1 MTNETLNK
9 LCKYEERLQQV
20 LAEATINDPANDV
33 EELIEY
39 IEMEKIKTSLER
51 IEQYKSLVQIQEA
64 LSKLAEKGLSRKEK
78 DQIISE
84 LETIFAAIINGN
96 SETMVSLTGSKN
108 AEISRVYEWKNRLI
122 ADNDKLLPF
131 VYNEQGVET
140 ELLVVEQDI
149 EDIIAQMD
157 KNILEIGTSVIKDE
171 LYTLSLCKTGKRA
184 KKNIFDRYSNLVE
197 KDKEELINAIVDEME
212 NTPLVTITGD
222 LEMTEENN
230 KELLNDN
237 ETIIKEP
244 ETTDD
249 KKTAVL
255 DDGDYVTVEDDDDD
269 KTLDDEVKKGEII
282 NFEEEE
288 EEEIIDD
295 EEEMGLVVSQTKSIA
310 IVDDKKELEVIS
322 KKELAERTK
331 QELAKKDNKLTAF
344 FKKHWKKLTATV
356 LIIGGICIAAKSC
369 DAKPIVTPTNP
380 TGPEGTTQG
389 PTDNT
394 TPTEPNI
401 EDIYENAD
409 KTVMEQLVNK
419 GYSGYAAMLMVTNF
433 SEETINTLLTIP
445 YIAEVENFV
454 DSKEFNINYINDY
467 QTAYETYNLSG
478 VEAVDYVNRAYLISR
493 TNFYQDATINEIVE
507 VLNAVNNKE
516 LVANDALNQ
525 SINNGLTEIYNNYAF
540 TEEENTQDSNK
551 IDALMYFAKED
562 TDLDN
567 FLTEYS
573 QLVEN
578 ILNAKGNAEETEV
591 AQRDMYNFLST
602 FALGYAGN
610 TTNIENMNE
619 NAIVTDTADWNMA
632 YESFV
637 KPLMSMY
644 ITENNLNEYIEL
656 QSYLAEINEN
666 WKQTNTAEY
675 TLSLG
680 GK

>member
-51 IEQYKSLVQIQEA
+51 IEQYKTLVQIQDA

-96 SETMVSLTGSKN
+96 SETMVTLTGGKN
-108 AEISRVYEWKNRLI
+108 TEINRVYEWKNRLI

-171 LYTLSLCKTGKRA
+171 LYTLSLYKTGKRA

-230 KELLNDN
+230 KEN
-237 ETIIKEP
+237 ETIIP
-244 ETTDD
+244 EATATDTSLDNDDYVTIEEDNDD
-249 KKTAVL
+249 KKL
-255 DDGDYVTVEDDDDD
+255 DN
-269 KTLDDEVKKGEII
+269 EVKEGEII
-282 NFEEEE
+282 IFEE

-295 EEEMGLVVSQTKSIA
+295 EEEMGLAVSQTKAIG

-322 KKELAERTK
+322 KKELAEKTK

-369 DAKPIVTPTNP
+369 DAKPIVTPNNP

-433 SEETINTLLTIP
+433 SEETINTLLTVP

-478 VEAVDYVNRAYLISR
+478 VEAVDYVNRAYLISK

-578 ILNAKGNAEETEV
+578 ILNSKGNAEETEI
-591 AQRDMYNFLST
+591 AQKNMYDFLST

>member
-9 LCKYEERLQQV
+9 LCKYQEKLQQV
-20 LAEATINDPANDV
+20 LAKATINDPANDV

-39 IEMEKIKTSLER
+39 IETEKIKASLER
-51 IEQYKSLVQIQEA
+51 IEQYKSFVQIQEA

-84 LETIFAAIINGN
+84 LETIFATIINGN
-96 SETMVSLTGSKN
+96 SETMVTLTGGKN
-108 AEISRVYEWKNRLI
+108 TEINRVYEWKNRLI
-122 ADNDKLLPF
+122 ADDDKLLPF
-131 VYNEQGVET
+131 VYNEQGIET

-171 LYTLSLCKTGKRA
+171 LYTLSLYKTGKRA

-197 KDKEELINAIVDEME
+197 KDKEELLSTIVDEME
-212 NTPLVTITGD
+212 NTPLVTITGN

-230 KELLNDN
+230 NELLNNNETNITEATATDTSLDNDGYVTIEEDNLDN
-237 ETIIKEP
+237 EVKE
-244 ETTDD
+244 
-249 KKTAVL
+249 
-255 DDGDYVTVEDDDDD
+255 
-269 KTLDDEVKKGEII
+269 GEII
-282 NFEEEE
+282 IFE

-295 EEEMGLVVSQTKSIA
+295 EEEMGLVVSQTKA
-310 IVDDKKELEVIS
+310 ITIIDDKKELEVVS

-369 DAKPIVTPTNP
+369 DAKPIINPTNP

-401 EDIYENAD
+401 EDIYENAN

-433 SEETINTLLTIP
+433 SEETINTLLTVP
-445 YIAEVENFV
+445 YIAEVENFA
-454 DSKEFNINYINDY
+454 DTKEFNINYINDY
-467 QTAYETYNLSG
+467 QTALETYGLSSN
-478 VEAVDYVNRAYLISR
+478 EAVDYVNRAYLINR
-493 TNFYQDATINEIVE
+493 TKFYQDATINEIVE

-516 LVANDALNQ
+516 LVMNDALNQ
-525 SINNGLTEIYNNYAF
+525 SVNNGLTEIYNNYAF
-540 TEEENTQDSNK
+540 TEGKNYEDLNK

-573 QLVEN
+573 QLVEE

-591 AQRDMYNFLST
+591 AQRNMYNFLST

-656 QSYLAEINEN
+656 QSYLANINEN